1 MPPTEDPLVEV
12 AAEDPR
18 IRVRTVYAT
27 ADNFVGEVLYPVSR
41 TFLRRSAMERLSR
54 VQDRL
59 EAQGLGLLVYD
70 GYRPWS
76 VTKRMW
82 DVIGDP
88 DFVADPSK
96 GSRHNRGMAV
106 DCGLV
111 DAEGRPLPMPTA
123 FDAFVPE
130 ARADALLASAELTRN
145 REILVSTMEAEG
157 FSVLSSEWWH
167 FDAEGWEQRGCS
179 TCRWPTCRVERTRR
193 VRRTSRDPDIP
204 VRGALT
210 AQRRRPRPG
219 SRQGPWAREGRPGIG
234 FQVGAAGAST
244 ERDAGV
250 PGPSPRFAPG
260 SARKPP
266 EEASC
271 LIPPRRR
278 GTWQP
283 PCYLVPRPPRPATA
297 DPHDAPP

>member
-1 MPPTEDPLVEV
+1 MPISRSLRRTLPGLLLCACAAAPDLEVSRVPPVDDPLVEV
-12 AAEDPR
+12 AAADPR

-59 EAQGLGLLVYD
+59 EARGLGLLVYD

-145 REILVSTMEAEG
+145 RETLVSVMEAEG
-157 FSVLSSEWWH
+157 FRVLSSEWWH
-167 FDAEGWEQRGCS
+167 FDAEGWEQRGLLDV
-179 TCRWPTCRVERTRR
+179 P
-193 VRRTSRDPDIP
+193 
-204 VRGALT
+204 LT
-210 AQRRRPRPG
+210 DLLR
-219 SRQGPWAREGRPGIG
+219 
-234 FQVGAAGAST
+234 
-244 ERDAGV
+244 
-250 PGPSPRFAPG
+250 
-260 SARKPP
+260 
-266 EEASC
+266 
-271 LIPPRRR
+271 
-278 GTWQP
+278 
-283 PCYLVPRPPRPATA
+283 
-297 DPHDAPP
+297 

>member
-1 MPPTEDPLVEV
+1 MPISRLLRRMLPGLLLCACAAAPDLELSRVPPVEDPLVEV
-12 AAEDPR
+12 ATFDPR

-145 REILVSTMEAEG
+145 RDILVTTMEAEG

-167 FDAEGWEQRGCS
+167 FDAEGWEQRGLL
-179 TCRWPTCRVERTRR
+179 
-193 VRRTSRDPDIP
+193 D
-204 VRGALT
+204 
-210 AQRRRPRPG
+210 
-219 SRQGPWAREGRPGIG
+219 
-234 FQVGAAGAST
+234 
-244 ERDAGV
+244 V
-250 PGPSPRFAPG
+250 PLAD
-260 SARKPP
+260 
-266 EEASC
+266 
-271 LIPPRRR
+271 
-278 GTWQP
+278 
-283 PCYLVPRPPRPATA
+283 VPR
-297 DPHDAPP
+297 

>member
-1 MPPTEDPLVEV
+1 MPISRLLRRMLPGLLLCACAAVPDLELSRVPPIEDPLVEV
-12 AAEDPR
+12 ATFDPR

-59 EAQGLGLLVYD
+59 KAQGLGLLVYD

-145 REILVSTMEAEG
+145 RDILVTTMEAEG
-157 FSVLSSEWWH
+157 FRVLSSEWWH
-167 FDAEGWEQRGCS
+167 FDAEGWEQRGLLDV
-179 TCRWPTCRVERTRR
+179 P
-193 VRRTSRDPDIP
+193 
-204 VRGALT
+204 LT
-210 AQRRRPRPG
+210 
-219 SRQGPWAREGRPGIG
+219 
-234 FQVGAAGAST
+234 
-244 ERDAGV
+244 D
-250 PGPSPRFAPG
+250 
-260 SARKPP
+260 
-266 EEASC
+266 
-271 LIPPRRR
+271 
-278 GTWQP
+278 
-283 PCYLVPRPPRPATA
+283 VPR
-297 DPHDAPP
+297 